1 MKYIVYQ
8 TVNKQNGK
16 LYIGVHKTENPEIF
30 DGYIGNGIYIGY
42 SLENPKTVYQHALK
56 KYGYKN
62 FVRSTIKVFNNLEEA
77 LELESQLV
85 TAEFVKQDTNYNT
98 AIGGGYC
105 VIYKTI
111 YQFNNQKKLI
121 KKWKGNFEVSEYY
134 GISRNQI
141 QYAIHNKKI
150 LNDSY
155 FSYIEHP
162 NFEEYSKYK
171 TNDLYQY
178 SLNAELINVFENT
191 KVCAEQLKLSF
202 KSLETAI
209 NEKKKYKNCYW
220 THYPDKI
227 YEIIKLNKL
236 YNLQNN
242 AIQQFDI
249 NNNFIQEYNSISEA
263 AKLLN
268 YNYDTLKSAVRLG
281 NLVDN
286 KYYFKSTKIVTKSTK
301 IGQYDF
307 TTGELIKIWDT
318 IAQCAKIHPKAR
330 EVVKGQRKQTHG
342 YTFKYIE

>member
-8 TVNKQNGK
+8 TVNKENGK

-30 DGYIGNGIYIGY
+30 DGYIGNGIYVGY
-42 SLENPKTVYQHALK
+42 TLQNPKTVYQHALK

-62 FVRSTIKVFNNLEEA
+62 FIRTNIKVFDTLEEA

-85 TAEFVKQDTNYNT
+85 TAEFVKQDNNYNT
-98 AIGGGYC
+98 SIGGGYC

-111 YQFNNQKKLI
+111 YQFNNKQELI
-121 KKWKGNFEVSEYY
+121 KTWEGNYEISEYY

-150 LNDSY
+150 LKDSY
-155 FSYIEHP
+155 FSYLENP
-162 NFEEYSKYK
+162 DFLEYSKYK
-171 TNDLYQY
+171 NNNLYQY
-178 SLNAELINVFENT
+178 SLNGDLINVFENT
-191 KVCAEQLKLSF
+191 KVCSEQLQLSF
-202 KSLETAI
+202 KSLETSI
-209 NEKKKYKNCYW
+209 SEKKKYKNYYW
-220 THYPDKI
+220 THNPDNI
-227 YEIIKLNKL
+227 YTIIKLNKL

-242 AIQQFDI
+242 SVQQFDI
-249 NNNFIQEYNSISEA
+249 DGNFIQEYNSISEA
-263 AKLLN
+263 AKILN
-268 YNYDTLKSAVRLG
+268 YKYNTLKSAVRLG
-281 NLVDN
+281 SLVDGR
-286 KYYFKSTKIVTKSTK
+286 YYFKSTKIVSKSTK

-330 EVVKGQRKQTHG
+330 EVVKGQRNQTHG